1 MSVSTL
7 SGLICSPSGLPAPG
21 SFTSYV
27 QAFPPE
33 QSDTTTCCLRLF
45 HLKTEHY
52 SVNDYHHFVPQG
64 YKTTMSTDS
73 DYLCIPAVSPYLL
86 IQGPRWP
93 PQERTQAYWLIDPIH
108 LLNLEG
114 ASPGGHQESPTLIHP
129 SNSHSNSHRVLPLKG
144 IPYTGQVFTALL
156 PDHMAWPL
164 PMSQTQTQGFYHC
177 SIPTLG
183 KKRTLGK

>member
-1 MSVSTL
+1 M
-7 SGLICSPSGLPAPG
+7 
-21 SFTSYV
+21 
-27 QAFPPE
+27 
-33 QSDTTTCCLRLF
+33 
-45 HLKTEHY
+45 
-52 SVNDYHHFVPQG
+52 PQG
-64 YKTTMSTDS
+64 YKTTMSIDS

-93 PQERTQAYWLIDPIH
+93 PQESTQVYWLIDPIH

-183 KKRTLGK
+183 KKRTLGKQHAIQPN